1 MVRGSLVNMGEIRQ
15 SLGEPNMKRC
25 LIAVIA
31 FALSPWPA
39 KCAEPGTNFVEHI
52 TALMDGRTEVPVKLE
67 GSQAAVTKAHFK
79 PPVEI
84 EIVAKTDS
92 TNLRM
97 SYAADE
103 VIFNWEGDPEQLRID
118 GGPASGKHERNAGEI
133 PTKRYVTIRWLVT
146 PTKQTIRVND
156 RLRFSHSGDY
166 SQIDRPVRVFPAV
179 GSKVTVKSI
188 RVRHPPPGAK

>member
-1 MVRGSLVNMGEIRQ
+1 
-15 SLGEPNMKRC
+15 MKRC
-25 LIAVIA
+25 LIVAIGLV
-31 FALSPWPA
+31 LSPCLA
-39 KCAEPGTNFVEHI
+39 SCADTDTNYVEHI
-52 TALMDGRTEVPVKLE
+52 TALVGGATEIPVKLE

-79 PPVEI
+79 PPVQI

-118 GGPASGKHERNAGEI
+118 GGPANGKHERNAGEI

-166 SQIDRPVRVFPAV
+166 SQIDRPVRVFPAA
-179 GSKVTVKSI
+179 GSTVTVKSI
-188 RVRHPPPGAK
+188 RVRQPPPGAK